1 MGGNTRWNV
10 RGGALAGAA
19 TGFGATTRGLD
30 IAVLFAGAKNL
41 SSGPVSFAG
50 VLDTFCTGR
59 AGGRIRPA
67 GLSVCGSE
75 YGTSVTGFGGV
86 SIITMPSNSTSSSYA
101 IGRFRWMGADAGA
114 GVGRDGADG
123 VELC

>member
-30 IAVLFAGAKNL
+30 IVVLFAGAKNL

-50 VLDTFCTGR
+50 VLDTFCTGS
-59 AGGRIRPA
+59 AGGRMRPA
-67 GLSVCGSE
+67 GLSVH
-75 YGTSVTGFGGV
+75 GTSVTGFGGV
-86 SIITMPSNSTSSSYA
+86 SMITIPSNSTSSAYV